1 MGIIRKIQNKFSQF
15 RQADRKV
22 DWLVDYWYWRR
33 FTNRH
38 KKQIPINLAF
48 DRDHG
53 VETATEIPLEAVG
66 VPLADVER
74 GNGVYRALT
83 EELFRTSLAS
93 IRIDSSQFTFVDIG
107 SGKGKVMFMA
117 ADLPFKRVVGI
128 EYALG
133 LHDVAIRNIATYRS
147 TTQKCHDI
155 EAIYGDALQ
164 YSLPAGPVLLFTF
177 NALSKELMR
186 DFMIKLDRDAAANRD
201 RPLFFIYTNLRKVAE
216 VGAAFDGLPNLRTIR
231 RVRNFVVVANDAGRK
246 LAG

>member
-1 MGIIRKIQNKFSQF
+1 MGIIRKIHNKFFQF
-15 RQADRKV
+15 RQADRKLA
-22 DWLVDYWYWRR
+22 WLLDQWYWRR

-48 DRDHG
+48 DREHG
-53 VETATEIPLEAVG
+53 VETAAEMPLETAG

-74 GNGVYRALT
+74 GNGIYRPLT
-83 EELFRTSLAS
+83 EELFRSSLAS
-93 IRIDSSQFTFVDIG
+93 IRIDASQFTFVDIG

-133 LHDVAIRNIATYRS
+133 LHEVAVRNITAYRS
-147 TTQKCHDI
+147 ATQKCHDI
-155 EAIYGDALQ
+155 EAMHGDALQ
-164 YSLPAGPVLLFTF
+164 YSLPPGPVLLFTF
-177 NALSKELMR
+177 NALSKEIMR
-186 DFMIKLDRDAAANRD
+186 EMMIKLDLDAAANRD

-231 RVRNFVVVANDAGRK
+231 RTRNFVVVANDASRK
-246 LAG
+246 LVG